1 MVLFRQT
8 TSQSILKTAGTQPN
22 EDSFKLQGSQRD
34 SEEAE
39 EDQFTG
45 GQWLEESLFE
55 ELEEL
60 TKVSKKNHNYSK
72 NSKFLKIYFRR

>member
-1 MVLFRQT
+1 M
-8 TSQSILKTAGTQPN
+8 KTAGTQPN

-34 SEEAE
+34 SEEVE

-60 TKVSKKNHNYSK
+60 TKVRKIRLNSYFPKNT
-72 NSKFLKIYFRR
+72 F

>member
-34 SEEAE
+34 SEEVE

-45 GQWLEESLFE
+45 GQWLEEALFE

-60 TKVSKKNHNYSK
+60 TKVSKK
-72 NSKFLKIYFRR
+72 KIKITQKIQNF

>member
-1 MVLFRQT
+1 MTKYFLFRQS

-22 EDSFKLQGSQRD
+22 EDSFKLQGSQKD
-34 SEEAE
+34 TEEVE

-60 TKVSKKNHNYSK
+60 TKVKISEYSKKK
-72 NSKFLKIYFRR
+72 NKIF

>member
-1 MVLFRQT
+1 MLIILFRQT

-34 SEEAE
+34 SEEVE

-60 TKVSKKNHNYSK
+60 TKVRK
-72 NSKFLKIYFRR
+72 NSKKFKISNNIF

>member
-34 SEEAE
+34 SEEVE

-45 GQWLEESLFE
+45 GQWLEEALFE

-60 TKVSKKNHNYSK
+60 TKVSKKIK
-72 NSKFLKIYFRR
+72 TIKKIYISKKIF